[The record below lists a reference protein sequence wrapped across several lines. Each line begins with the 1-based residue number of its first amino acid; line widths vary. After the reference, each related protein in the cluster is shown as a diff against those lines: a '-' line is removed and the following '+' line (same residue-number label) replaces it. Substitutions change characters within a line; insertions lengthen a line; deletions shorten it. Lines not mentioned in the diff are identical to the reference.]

1 VAEHHGMD
9 GIAGG
14 ATSVVLA
21 HVGHATSTIRIGAGG
36 IMLPNHNPFVIAEQ
50 FGTLDAL
57 FPGRIDLGLGRAPGA
72 DSRIAQA
79 LRKDL
84 MRALRRAS
92 RRTWWSFSALLPA
105 YAAAGRGG
113 DARRYGRGGG
123 ACGSS
128 APACSAPAW
137 PRIWACRSPSH
148 RISRRLTISSSYGQ
162 IQSNLSESNIQD
174 IINQVSFRKSWNL
187 DSSIGSK
194 GTSRNIK
201 DLSDILVKLEDILQK
216 SISSSYYEINS
227 YQQQIRRIMV
237 VRTSFHMLTY
247 EEQNLLEIIFIR
259 NRYQEGL
266 KIAEEELYYSE
277 RTIQRKI
284 KFSIDKLKRLSD
296 ENLIS
301 GNINIGIK
309 ELFAENIIDHDLY
322 KQQGDKTYLLRY
334 MDIEKKLKK
343 CEKST

>member
-1 VAEHHGMD
+1 MIQQAEKFSRKEIIEILRHG
-9 GIAGG
+9 
-14 ATSVVLA
+14 SERLN
-21 HVGHATSTIRIGAGG
+21 S
-36 IMLPNHNPFVIAEQ
+36 LHNA
-50 FGTLDAL
+50 
-57 FPGRIDLGLGRAPGA
+57 
-72 DSRIAQA
+72 
-79 LRKDL
+79 
-84 MRALRRAS
+84 
-92 RRTWWSFSALLPA
+92 
-105 YAAAGRGG
+105 
-113 DARRYGRGGG
+113 
-123 ACGSS
+123 
-128 APACSAPAW
+128 
-137 PRIWACRSPSH
+137 
-148 RISRRLTISSSYGQ
+148 ISSSYGQ